1 MGLHTFIGHYQSI
14 HLFGISDVRYVNYRV
29 ALVGETSIRFL
40 SNLTHESI
48 VAYPELS

>member
-1 MGLHTFIGHYQSI
+1 MQTRSVWLSCQII
-14 HLFGISDVRYVNYRV
+14 IRYVNYRV